1 MVGRNTYLQI
11 QNINFSTFAIFVT
24 LWLTI
29 KLALK
34 KFTIDKVAF
43 SMYVL
48 YMYS

>member
-24 LWLTI
+24 LWPT
-29 KLALK
+29 KLALE